1 MRPELLVCAP
11 LRVESAA
18 LRGSGLRV
26 VRTGYG
32 PRRSTLSAPGIGGSG
47 FDALAVAGLGGGLDP
62 ALRAGDVVVGTEVFT
77 AGERTRQLCAP
88 ELLARELRRS
98 GLSVRLGAV
107 VTTDHP
113 VTGVERLA
121 LARTGALI
129 VDMESGVLTPAAG
142 ERACAVVRVVLDTP
156 RQPLIGPGTPWRLVG
171 ALRRLRDTG
180 GPLLRWART
189 VAGSGSQDTVR
200 SRWSKGVP

>member
-18 LRGSGLRV
+18 LRGSGPRV

-32 PRRSTLSAPGIGGSG
+32 RRRSARSATRLVGGD

-62 ALRAGDVVVGTEVFT
+62 TLRAGDVVVGTGVFT
-77 AGERTRQLCAP
+77 GERTRPLCAP
-88 ELLARELRRS
+88 EPLARELRRS
-98 GLSVRLGAV
+98 GLSVRLGTV

-121 LARTGALI
+121 LARTGALV
-129 VDMESGVLTPAAG
+129 VDMESGVLAPAAG
-142 ERACAVVRVVLDTP
+142 ERPCAVVRVVLDTP
-156 RQPLIGPGTPWRLVG
+156 RQPLIGPGMPWRLVG

-180 GPLLRWART
+180 APLLRWSRT
-189 VAGSGSQDTVR
+189 VAGPGSQDTVR
-200 SRWSKGVP
+200 SRWSKEVP

>member
-11 LRVESAA
+11 LRAESAA
-18 LRGSGLRV
+18 LRGSGLRI

-32 PRRSTLSAPGIGGSG
+32 LRHSARSAMMIGVSD
-47 FDALAVAGLGGGLDP
+47 FDALAVVGLGGGLDP
-62 ALRAGDVVVGTEVFT
+62 TLRAGDVVVGTEVST
-77 AGERTRQLCAP
+77 EERFLPLCAP

-98 GLSVRLGAV
+98 GLSVRLGSV

-113 VTGVERLA
+113 VTGIERLA
-121 LARTGALI
+121 LARTGALV
-129 VDMESGVLTPAAG
+129 VDMESGVLAPAAG

-156 RQPLIGPGTPWRLVG
+156 RQPLIGPGMPWRLVG

-180 GPLLRWART
+180 VPLLRWSRT
-189 VAGSGSQDTVR
+189 VAGSGSQNTVR
-200 SRWSKGVP
+200 SRWSKEVP